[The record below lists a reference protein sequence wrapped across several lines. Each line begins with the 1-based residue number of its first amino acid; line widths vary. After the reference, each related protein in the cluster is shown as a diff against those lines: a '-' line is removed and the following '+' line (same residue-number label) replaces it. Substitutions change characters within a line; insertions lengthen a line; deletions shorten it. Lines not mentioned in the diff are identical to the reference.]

1 MKKSIH
7 QAACNS
13 GRSKHASQP
22 FNRTI
27 SRAFSPLA
35 YAIWS
40 ALVIVPSTGLAQV
53 QAEQKKDSDLLASFD
68 MDTLKARGID
78 PKLAEY
84 FREASKFTEGRR
96 VVSLVVNGIKFG
108 RIDAQFN
115 HQGEFCFDEDL
126 LAKARLQVPDS
137 QFVLNLSSTNGKCY
151 NFVAAYPQ
159 TEVSLRPNKDEIF
172 LVVPQD
178 ALLGDAPEAM
188 DFSHGGSAAILNY
201 GVMAMR
207 SEFSGQSRDY
217 VSGSTELGFNMGDW
231 IVRSRQLYT
240 KNEDK
245 ANFEHLYAYA
255 QRTFTEQK
263 AVVQAGQININSPL
277 FSGASITGVQI
288 LPETALMGS
297 AGSGALVEGIA
308 QGQSTVEV
316 RQVGA
321 LIYTTIVPE
330 GPFALTDIPLLNSGS
345 DLDVTVRDVTGA
357 ERHFVVPAASFRNA
371 IAARPG
377 YTFSA
382 GKVRS
387 LGDGDEDQPWVA
399 TGTGTWSLQENLTAT
414 TGLMA
419 AAEYQSVGWGADTSL
434 ARDTS
439 LSVRN
444 VYSNA
449 SKEAVKGTQA
459 SVSVS
464 TRLSE
469 KFSASVSA
477 TQQTMGYRDLSD
489 TTLRQNGDWY
499 NTRYQSQYSA
509 SLGWSDSTLGSFNVS
524 VAPSRTFDGDVT
536 NRLVGSWGQT
546 FKHATVSATVE
557 TALSGS
563 SSYGGGD
570 NAMYVSVSIPLGGSR
585 SMRTYASRRG
595 DTQRVGATFSD
606 VVDDQLNY
614 RLSSEST
621 GNQGGNYSSANVSA
635 IPRYTSLDLGYA
647 QGPDSK
653 NYNGRLS
660 GGAVAHKGGLTFSPY
675 PVQDTFGIV
684 EVGDLSGVKLSTPFG
699 PVWTDK
705 SGQAVVPQLSAYRE
719 SRIEVQTKSLPKRV
733 DLQNG
738 FQAVGAGRGSVNHMA
753 FKVIKAQRILITAT
767 DSAGE
772 PLPKGSSVLDGKN
785 NFLTTVLDKGTIF
798 LSDLGPDQVLKVA
811 LPDDKRC
818 VLKIDFPKETDNEA
832 FYDVAPA
839 VCHAP

>member
-1 MKKSIH
+1 MKKSTH
-7 QAACNS
+7 QDTCTR
-13 GRSKHASQP
+13 GRSKRASKQL
-22 FNRTI
+22 NRLLK
-27 SRAFSPLA
+27 RAFSPLT
-35 YAIWS
+35 YAVWS
-40 ALVIVPSTGLAQV
+40 TLVIVPSTGFAQV
-53 QAEQKKDSDLLASFD
+53 QAEQNKESDALALFD
-68 MDTLKARGID
+68 IDTLKARGID

-84 FREASKFTEGRR
+84 FRESSKFTVGRR
-96 VVSLVVNGIKFG
+96 VVSLVVNGVKLG
-108 RIDAQFN
+108 KVDAQFD
-115 HQGEFCFDEDL
+115 HQGQLCFDEGL
-126 LAKARLQVPDS
+126 LTKARLHVPEAHY
-137 QFVLNLSSTNGKCY
+137 VLDASSADGKCY

-159 TEVSLRPNKDEIF
+159 TEVSLRPNKDEVF

-178 ALLGDAPEAM
+178 ALLGDTPEATS
-188 DFSHGGSAAILNY
+188 FSSGGSAAIFNY
-201 GVMAMR
+201 DVMAMR
-207 SEFSGQSRDY
+207 SEFGGESRDY
-217 VSGSTELGFNMGDW
+217 LSGSTEIGFNMGDW
-231 IVRSRQLYT
+231 IVRSRQFYT
-240 KNEDK
+240 KNADK
-245 ANFEHLYAYA
+245 ASYEHLYTYA

-263 AVVQAGQININSPL
+263 AVVQAGQINISSPL
-277 FSGASITGVQI
+277 FSGASITGIQV
-288 LPETALMGS
+288 LPDTALMGTS
-297 AGSGALVEGIA
+297 GSGALVEGIA

-330 GPFALTDIPLLNSGS
+330 GPFALTNIPLLNSGS
-345 DLDVTVRDVTGA
+345 DLEVTVRDVTGA

-371 IAARPG
+371 VAARPG

-387 LGDGDEDQPWVA
+387 LGHGDEDQPFVA
-399 TGTGTWSLQENLTAT
+399 TGTGTWSLRENLTAT
-414 TGLMA
+414 AGLMGA
-419 AAEYQSVGWGADTSL
+419 SEYQSVGWGTDTSL

-449 SKEAVKGTQA
+449 NREGVKGTQA

-469 KFSASVSA
+469 KFSGSVSA
-477 TQQTMGYRDLSD
+477 TQQTIGYRDLSD
-489 TTLRQNGDWY
+489 TTLNQNGDRY
-499 NTRYQSQYSA
+499 KSRYQSQYSA

-524 VAPSRTFDGDVT
+524 VAPSRTFDGSVT

-546 FKHATVSATVE
+546 FKHATVSASVE

-563 SSYGGGD
+563 SNYGGGD
-570 NAMYVSVSIPLGGSR
+570 NAFYVSVSIPLGGSR
-585 SMRTYASRRG
+585 SVRTYASQRG
-595 DTQRVGATFSD
+595 DTQRIGAAYSE
-606 VVDDQLNY
+606 VVNDQLNY
-614 RLSSEST
+614 RLSTEST
-621 GNQGGNYSSANVSA
+621 GSQGGNYSSANVSA
-635 IPRYTSLDLGYA
+635 IPRYVSLDVGYA
-647 QGPDSK
+647 QGPDSQ

-660 GGAVAHKGGLTFSPY
+660 GGAVAHKSGVTFSPY

-753 FKVIKAQRILITAT
+753 FKVIKAQRILINAT
-767 DSAGE
+767 DSTGK
-772 PLPKGSSVLDGKN
+772 PLPKGSSVLDGRN

-798 LSDLGPDQVLKVA
+798 LSDADPAQVLKVA

-818 VLKIDFPKETDNEA
+818 LLKIEFPKETDNDA